1 MLRVDLVIRSYE
13 GEING
18 LSRYDRALYVGLSAR
33 RDIDVTIQPI
43 KPAQNRLFDWIRSI
57 SGLDI
62 ATFLGVYPLRLPRMR
77 GDLGHLTTSSHA
89 TALLRKQ
96 RIPIVVT
103 VHDIIHFTYRRDRR
117 LSTYQHIVQRLAD
130 TLALRN
136 LRSADM
142 ILASSAFTRQQLIHY
157 AGLEPDRISVVP
169 LGVDCS
175 RFRPCEVPPAFYEKY
190 GLDSKIPY
198 VLHISS
204 EEPRKNI
211 ETLLRAWV
219 HVQKQQPDAILL
231 KVGRCLYPVERIR
244 LLKLIADLGIGET
257 VRFIDLVPDQD
268 LPLFYNAASVFA
280 FPSLAEG
287 FGFPVLEAMAC
298 GLPVVC
304 STAPALTE
312 LTAGIALQHDALD
325 VDMLISQLLQ
335 SLNDVEWR
343 EKVRVLGIERASN
356 FIWDRTIEQTYQLYQ
371 EAVNHHK

>member
-1 MLRVDLVIRSYE
+1 MLKIDLITRAYE

-18 LSRYDRALYVGLSAR
+18 LSRYDRALYDGLNAR
-33 RDIDVTIQPI
+33 CDIDVTVRPI
-43 KPAQNRLFDWIRSI
+43 KPAGNRMFDQIKNI
-57 SGLDI
+57 SGMDI
-62 ATFLGVYPLRLPRMR
+62 AAFLGVYPLRLPRIQ

-89 TALLRKQ
+89 TALLWKQ
-96 RIPIVVT
+96 RIPVVVT
-103 VHDIIHFTYRRDRR
+103 VHDIIHFTYRHDRR
-117 LSTYQHIVQRLAD
+117 LSTYRHIVQRLAD

-136 LRSADM
+136 LRYADA
-142 ILASSAFTRQQLIHY
+142 IIASSAFTKQQLIHY
-157 AGLEPDRISVVP
+157 AGLEPEQISVVP
-169 LGVDCS
+169 LGIDCN

-190 GLDSKIPY
+190 GLNSRTPY

-231 KVGRCLYPVERIR
+231 KVGRCLYPAERIR

-268 LPLFYNAASVFA
+268 LPLFYNAASVFV

-312 LTAGIALQHDALD
+312 LVADVALQHEATDVAALASHICL
-325 VDMLISQLLQ
+325 MLCNPDRCQKASTRGL
-335 SLNDVEWR
+335 
-343 EKVRVLGIERASN
+343 ERAIQFS
-356 FIWDRTIEQTYQLYQ
+356 WKRTVDQTCCVYNNLM
-371 EAVNHHK
+371 VNHM